1 MTKQEAKEK
10 FRYEM
15 TIRMDILRNVSIN
28 YSYTKHLYTNFS
40 STTVST
46 YWDHIRYNLFYVLII
61 DLAKLFVDN
70 DNQKFNFFKFL
81 IKLEK
86 GDYKKLGVAQS
97 TIDHYRKKLNVY
109 SPFFKSVEKYRNKT
123 FAHTDKLTGISPKR
137 AFFIQLEDIINL
149 GFKMANETSKT
160 ILNTEIVNT
169 INCTDLSDL
178 IIS

>member
-10 FRYEM
+10 FRNEI
-15 TIRMDILRNVSIN
+15 TIRIDILRNVTIN
-28 YSYTKHLYTNFS
+28 YNYTKHLYTNFS
-40 STTVST
+40 ATTIST
-46 YWDHIRYNLFYVLII
+46 YWEHIRYNLFYVLII
-61 DLAKLFVDN
+61 DLAKLFVEN

-97 TIDHYRKKLNVY
+97 TIDNYRKKLNVY
-109 SPFFKSVEKYRNKT
+109 SPFFKSVEKYRNEI
-123 FAHTDKLTGISPKR
+123 FAHTDKLTGIGPTR

-149 GFKMANETSKT
+149 GFNMANEISK
-160 ILNTEIVNT
+160 IIVNTEIINT

-178 IIS
+178 KIN